1 MSTFCG
7 SRKLF
12 PPCANQ
18 LSIRSITPDR
28 KSTRLNSSHSQ
39 ISYPAFCLE
48 NSRTLL
54 PHLTPAGAVPC
65 RPAPHSQTPLVA
77 VHRPRAQ
84 GRARKP
90 RRPVPGA
97 VAEPLLGHVP
107 QL

>member
-39 ISYPAFCLE
+39 ISYPAFCLKKNLRSE
-48 NSRTLL
+48 IIRPACGHRAEAFAVTHQTDKRDGGHQRRQRTAWTHLTETLL
-54 PHLTPAGAVPC
+54 EDHPD
-65 RPAPHSQTPLVA
+65 R
-77 VHRPRAQ
+77 
-84 GRARKP
+84 
-90 RRPVPGA
+90 
-97 VAEPLLGHVP
+97 
-107 QL
+107 